1 MLNTYALFNAPTV
14 SFLKSSTS
22 AINTPTTIVTIVSGT
37 IYVALYVAEYSQA
50 GCPSGAH
57 IFHTAQPEIK

>member
-37 IYVALYVAEYSQA
+37 IYVALYVTEYNQA
-50 GCPSGAH
+50 G
-57 IFHTAQPEIK
+57 

>member
-1 MLNTYALFNAPTV
+1 MLNTYALFNTPTV

-37 IYVALYVAEYSQA
+37 IYVALYVTEYNQA
-50 GCPSGAH
+50 GYPSGAH